1 MVFLLLHVF
10 QCFPM
15 VSISHSQLKGQ
26 IKHLYKAL
34 IQDTVGS
41 PGSHMN
47 AKDEVPYFQ
56 QRIS

>member
-1 MVFLLLHVF
+1 M
-10 QCFPM
+10 FPM
-15 VSISHSQLKGQ
+15 VSTSHSQLKGQ

-34 IQDTVGS
+34 IQGAVGS

-56 QRIS
+56 QLHARELSNSKK